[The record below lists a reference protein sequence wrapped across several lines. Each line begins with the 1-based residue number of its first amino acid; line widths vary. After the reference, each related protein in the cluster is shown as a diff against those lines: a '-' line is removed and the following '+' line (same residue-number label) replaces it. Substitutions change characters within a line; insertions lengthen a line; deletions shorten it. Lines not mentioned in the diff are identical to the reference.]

1 MAGFAEIVNPAPLPA
16 PPTLMVL
23 GPVPG
28 ADSFLSVVAGYA
40 PKNPPDEAVLAG
52 YEVAP
57 LPKIFD
63 AYVAL
68 WRLVALVLPTLASPE
83 DAGCYCWG

>member
-1 MAGFAEIVNPAPLPA
+1 
-16 PPTLMVL
+16 MVL
-23 GPVPG
+23 GPVAG

-40 PKNPPDEAVLAG
+40 PKNPPDEAELAG